1 MKPVSV
7 WPIAALIVV
16 IAAALLLQSVFM
28 VQEGQQAI
36 VLQFGEHIRTI
47 KEPGLHFRL
56 PFIQTVHYF
65 ESRVLMADGRADE
78 YLTLD
83 KKRLVVDHIA
93 RWRIVDPLI
102 FYQTVRTESR
112 RARPPGPDHRLAPT
126 ARRSPGTS
134 SSRSS
139 GNSGRQIMRA
149 VTDETEVLAR
159 QFGIEVLDVRIKRLD
174 LPAEVQ
180 ESVFARMEAERH
192 RIALRYR
199 AEGEEAA
206 REIRASADK
215 EREIILAAAYEQ
227 AERIRGEGDA
237 RATRIYAEAY
247 SRDPDFYAFLRRME
261 AYQDIIPSKTTLV
274 LGSDSALLRHLEH
287 PAGP

>member
-1 MKPVSV
+1 M

-16 IAAALLLQSVFM
+16 IAAALLLQSVFV

-56 PFIQTVHYF
+56 PFLQTVHYF

-93 RWRIVDPLI
+93 RWRIVDPLT
-102 FYQTVRTESR
+102 FYQTVRTEAGALARLDQIIGSR
-112 RARPPGPDHRLAPT
+112 LREEIARHEFIQVIREQ
-126 ARRSPGTS
+126 RE
-134 SSRSS
+134 
-139 GNSGRQIMRA
+139 QIMRA

>member
-16 IAAALLLQSVFM
+16 IAAALLLQSVFV

-56 PFIQTVHYF
+56 PFLQTVHYF

-93 RWRIVDPLI
+93 RWRIVDPLT
-102 FYQTVRTESR
+102 FYQTVRTEAGALARLDQIIGSR
-112 RARPPGPDHRLAPT
+112 LREEIARHEFIQVIREQ
-126 ARRSPGTS
+126 RE
-134 SSRSS
+134 
-139 GNSGRQIMRA
+139 QIMRA

-274 LGSDSALLRHLEH
+274 LGSDSALLRHLER

>member
-1 MKPVSV
+1 
-7 WPIAALIVV
+7 
-16 IAAALLLQSVFM
+16 
-28 VQEGQQAI
+28 
-36 VLQFGEHIRTI
+36 
-47 KEPGLHFRL
+47 HFRL
-56 PFIQTVHYF
+56 PFLQTVHYF

-93 RWRIVDPLI
+93 RWRIVDPLT
-102 FYQTVRTESR
+102 FYQTVRTEAGALARLDQIIGSR
-112 RARPPGPDHRLAPT
+112 LREEIARHEFIQVIREQ
-126 ARRSPGTS
+126 RE
-134 SSRSS
+134 
-139 GNSGRQIMRA
+139 QIMRA

-192 RIALRYR
+192 RIALRDR

>member
-16 IAAALLLQSVFM
+16 IAAALLLQSVFV

-56 PFIQTVHYF
+56 PFLQTVHYF

-93 RWRIVDPLI
+93 RWRIVDPLT
-102 FYQTVRTESR
+102 FYQTVRTEAGALARLDQIIGSR
-112 RARPPGPDHRLAPT
+112 LREEIARHEFIQVIREQ
-126 ARRSPGTS
+126 RE
-134 SSRSS
+134 
-139 GNSGRQIMRA
+139 QIMRA